1 MKKKINSFL
10 LVLAFLFNSLISF
23 SQEKQSGIG
32 EVMRSNGRIY
42 VVLGVMLI
50 ILLGIIL
57 YLVRLE
63 KKINRLEKEQKQ

>member
-1 MKKKINSFL
+1 MMKKKINT
-10 LVLAFLFNSLISF
+10 FLFTMLMLLSGITTF
-23 SQEKQSGIG
+23 SQEKQSGLG

-50 ILLGIIL
+50 ILAGIIL

-63 KKINRLEKEQKQ
+63 KKINRLEQEQK